1 MTKPSSSMWG
11 RASFKLLLMLNKEGM
26 KRQFFLKY
34 TLAALGIVQVPGEL
48 NALIIAC
55 AISAD

>member
-1 MTKPSSSMWG
+1 MWG